1 MTKGQGKSYRPL
13 KQFGQHWL
21 KSEEVLAQI
30 IVASEIKWSDRI
42 LEIGA
47 GLGVLTKLLLEQ
59 SGAVTS
65 VEIDYNLCPKLVKK
79 FGDLDNF
86 LLLQGDF
93 LDLDLPEL
101 LKPFPKFQH
110 PNKIVANIP
119 YNITSLILE
128 KVFGTIEQVHDCNYE
143 FVVLLIQKEVGD
155 RLCAKPGTKAYS
167 ALSVRMQYLADCELV
182 CDVPATAFYPKP
194 KVDSVVVKLRPKQMI
209 NPAVNAK
216 QMGTLIKL
224 GFSKRR
230 KMLKNNLKGLVDGAT
245 LHQFL
250 SELEINPQARAEN
263 LSVRDWINLSN
274 RFASLDSSLS

>member
-21 KSEEVLAQI
+21 KSEAVLNQI
-30 IVASEIKWSDRI
+30 IATSELTQSDRI

-47 GLGVLTKLLLEQ
+47 GLGVLTRLLLEKA
-59 SGAVTS
+59 GAVTS

-93 LDLDLPEL
+93 IELDLAEL
-101 LKPFPKFQH
+101 LKPFPKFQK

-119 YNITSLILE
+119 YNITSLILA
-128 KVFGTIEQVHDCNYE
+128 KVFGTIEQPNDCDYQ

-155 RLCAKPGTKAYS
+155 RLCAQPGTKAYS
-167 ALSVRMQYLADCELV
+167 ALSVRMQYLAECELV
-182 CDVPATAFYPKP
+182 CDVPAEAFYPKP
-194 KVDSVVVKLRPKQMI
+194 KVDSVVVKLRPKQI
-209 NPAVNAK
+209 LNPADNSRQLA
-216 QMGTLIKL
+216 TLIKL

-230 KMLKNNLKGLVDGAT
+230 KMLRNNLKGLIASET
-245 LHQFL
+245 LEQFL
-250 SELEINPQARAEN
+250 NELEINPQARAEN

-274 RFASLDSSLS
+274 RFSSLDSSSS

>member
-1 MTKGQGKSYRPL
+1 MTKGKGKSYRPL

-21 KSEEVLAQI
+21 KSETVLAQI
-30 IVASEIKWSDRI
+30 VATSELSQSDRI
-42 LEIGA
+42 LEIGP
-47 GLGVLTKLLLEQ
+47 GTGILTQRLLERA
-59 SGAVTS
+59 GAVTS

-93 LDLDLPEL
+93 IDLDLPEL
-101 LKPFPKFQH
+101 LKPFPKFQQ

-128 KVFGTIEQVHDCNYE
+128 KVFGRIEQPNDCTYE

-155 RLCAKPGTKAYS
+155 RLCAEPGTKAYS

-182 CDVPATAFYPKP
+182 CDVPAEAFYPKP
-194 KVDSVVVKLRPKQMI
+194 KVDSVVVKLRPKQII
-209 NPAVNAK
+209 NPAVNSKHLA
-216 QMGTLIKL
+216 TLIKL
-224 GFSKRR
+224 GFGKRR
-230 KMLKNNLKGLVDGAT
+230 KMLKNNLKGLIDGET
-245 LHQFL
+245 LHLVL

-263 LSVRDWINLSN
+263 LSVSDWVKLSN
-274 RFASLDSSLS
+274 RLIEQ